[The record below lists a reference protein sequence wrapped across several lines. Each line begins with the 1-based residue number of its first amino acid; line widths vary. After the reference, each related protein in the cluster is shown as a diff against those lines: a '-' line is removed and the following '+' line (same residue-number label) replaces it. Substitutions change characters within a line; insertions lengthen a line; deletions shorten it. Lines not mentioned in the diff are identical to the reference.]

1 MNSGHIMVKNRRVGR
16 PTHRR
21 CIQDLPK
28 VTCFKPDG
36 VPQWELE
43 SVLLTIDELEAI
55 RLADKEGLYQADAA
69 VQMNVSRPTFGRI
82 LEAAHKKVAEA
93 IVDGKQLCIQGGVFR
108 SLCDSVPTDRPDIC
122 VCPGCGHELPHKKG
136 EPCRETSCPHC
147 GVSLKRKGACL
158 PDPQL

>member
-1 MNSGHIMVKNRRVGR
+1 MNSGYVMVKNRRVGR
-16 PTHRR
+16 PTNCR
-21 CIQDLPK
+21 CVADMPRIS
-28 VTCFKPDG
+28 CFKPEG
-36 VPQWELE
+36 VHPDALE
-43 SVLLTIDELEAI
+43 TVLLTVDELEAI

-122 VCPGCGHELPHKKG
+122 VCPGCGHELPHIKG
-136 EPCRETSCPHC
+136 EPCRETFCPQC
-147 GVSLKRKGACL
+147 GVSLKRKGGCISET
-158 PDPQL
+158 